1 MSLDMHN
8 QTVTADELRALVG
21 KDLEPSPWLSLDQE
35 RISAFAE
42 VTEDR
47 QFIHVDPQKAKASA
61 FGGTIAHGLLTLS
74 MLPSLIEKTLPALE
88 GMKASVNYGYN
99 KIRFLAPVRAGKRV
113 RATFVI
119 TEFSETG
126 PGRYQLLTHITVEI
140 EGESKPALIAEWIS
154 LVLV

>member
-1 MSLDMHN
+1 MQN
-8 QTVTADELRALVG
+8 KTVTAQELADLVG

-35 RISAFAE
+35 RINGFAE
-42 VTEDR
+42 ITEDR
-47 QFIHVDPQKAKASA
+47 QFIHIDPEKAKASP

-74 MLPSLIEKTLPALE
+74 MLPALIERTLPALE

-99 KIRFLAPVRAGKRV
+99 KIRFLTPVRSGKRI
-113 RATFVI
+113 RAKFVI
-119 TEFSETG
+119 GEFSETV
-126 PGRYQLLTHITVEI
+126 PGRFQLITNITVEI

>member
-1 MSLDMHN
+1 MSTDMYN
-8 QTVTADELRALVG
+8 RTVTAEELRALVG
-21 KDLEPSPWLSLDQE
+21 KDLEPSPWLLLDQE

-47 QFIHVDPQKAKASA
+47 QFIHVDAEKAKASP

-99 KIRFLAPVRAGKRV
+99 KIRFLAPVRSGKRV
-113 RATFVI
+113 RAKFVI
-119 TEFSETG
+119 AEFSETG
-126 PGRYQLLTHITVEI
+126 PGRYQIITNITVEI
-140 EGESKPALIAEWIS
+140 EGEDKPALIAEWIS
-154 LVLV
+154 MVLA